1 MSLIREVTT
10 LAELPTRVSRH
21 HGQKTALILQDE
33 ALDYE
38 GLERRA
44 NRMAQTLLQ
53 EGILP
58 GERIAV
64 LGKESLDSL
73 ALLFGT
79 AKARAVYVN
88 INWRLSVEEIAYILD
103 DASPRLLFVDGE
115 LLTQV
120 PRILERLAFQPK
132 IITLSAPHPDWLSSS
147 QWSSGAPDSP
157 PELAYGPEEVVVQVY
172 TSGTTGHPKGV
183 QLANRSFFALVR
195 EMYERGEQWLGW
207 TESTVYLSFVPT
219 FHIGGL
225 WGLVRGLALGST
237 SILLRTF
244 DPAAILQAIP
254 RYQVTKLCAVPAM
267 LQVLL
272 MEPGIRSAELS
283 SVETVVYGGSPI
295 SSSLLERAM
304 EVFGCGFC
312 QLYGMTETGNV
323 AICMRP
329 EDHRGANHRRLRA
342 AGRPLPGVEVRILDE
357 RRNELGVGAVG
368 EIALKSPAR
377 MVGYWNQPEASAKTM
392 VDGWVLTG
400 DAGYRDEEGFVY
412 VCDRLKDM
420 IICAGENIY
429 PAEIENVVRG
439 HEGVADV
446 AVIGVPDELWGETVK
461 AIVIPR
467 PGFTLRAADI
477 MRHARTHL
485 AEFKVPKSVD
495 FVEQLPRSASGK
507 LLKEELRR
515 PYWRGRERRIN

>member
-10 LAELPTRVSRH
+10 LAELPARVSRH
-21 HGQKTALILQDE
+21 HARKTALLLQDQ

-38 GLERRA
+38 GLERQS
-44 NRMAQTLLQ
+44 NRVARTLLR
-53 EGILP
+53 EGVLP
-58 GERIAV
+58 GERIAM

-73 ALLFGT
+73 VLLFGT

-103 DASPRLLFVDGE
+103 DARPRLFFVDGE
-115 LLTQV
+115 FLSLV
-120 PRILERLAFQPK
+120 PRLLERLSFQPRV
-132 IITLSAPHPDWLSSS
+132 ITLAAAHPGWPSSG
-147 QWSSGAPDSP
+147 QWSSGAPDSAP
-157 PELAYGPEEVVVQVY
+157 GLAYDPDEVVVQVY

-183 QLANRSFFALVR
+183 QLASRSFFALVR
-195 EMYERGEQWLGW
+195 EMDERGEQWLGW
-207 TESTVYLSFVPT
+207 TEKTVYLSFVPT

-225 WGLVRGLALGST
+225 WAVVRGLALGST
-237 SILLRTF
+237 IILLRSF
-244 DPAAILQAIP
+244 EPAAILQAIP
-254 RYQVTKLCAVPAM
+254 RYRVTKLCAVPAM
-267 LQVLL
+267 IQVLL
-272 MEPGIRSAELS
+272 MEPGIGGADLS
-283 SVETVVYGGSPI
+283 SLETVVYGGSPI
-295 SSSLLERAM
+295 SPSLLERAM
-304 EVFGCGFC
+304 ERFGCGFC

-323 AICMRP
+323 AVCLRP
-329 EDHRGANHRRLRA
+329 EDHQGAEPKRLRA

-357 RRNELGVGAVG
+357 HRDELGPGEVG

-377 MVGYWNQPEASAKTM
+377 MVGYWKQPEASARTM

-412 VCDRLKDM
+412 VCDRVKDM

-429 PAEIENVVRG
+429 PAEIESVVRG

-446 AVIGVPDELWGETVK
+446 AVIGVPDELWGESVK
-461 AIVIPR
+461 AFVVPR
-467 PGFTLRAADI
+467 PGFTLRAGDI

-495 FVEQLPRSASGK
+495 FVEQLPRNASGK
-507 LLKEELRR
+507 LLKEQLRR
-515 PYWRGRERRIN
+515 PYWQGRERRVN